1 MVLSTTIWNQLGLE
15 IQSYLGWWCQ
25 GGHGKKNFY
34 SACQGRGRGGAKSF
48 LNGHNDVDDAKP
60 YNVDYNDDIA
70 DADVVE
76 NYDDDA
82 GMPKVG

>member
-1 MVLSTTIWNQLGLE
+1 MKYSLTWDDDAREGMAR
-15 IQSYLGWWCQ
+15 
-25 GGHGKKNFY
+25 KKFD